1 MRWDLPEW
9 APVVWARLAC
19 VGLVV
24 EWSYCALTSFV
35 SPSQLHLSAL
45 FSSSQV
51 HAIKT
56 CHMPH
61 ATCHLA
67 QPLNLC
73 LSLVGARVL
82 LKCRCVH
89 ACKLTKVWCAESV
102 CGVCGYVHGQRSI
115 AEAVSHGLQGS
126 RLISSCRC
134 ARQSSHLLY
143 LCVQGSRLICFICF
157 LCVCVLFASFSP

>member
-1 MRWDLPEW
+1 MKLFPHISLVRCDVPECV
-9 APVVWARLAC
+9 PVVWARLAC
-19 VGLVV
+19 LGLVV
-24 EWSYCALTSFV
+24 ESSYLLAFI
-35 SPSQLHLSAL
+35 
-45 FSSSQV
+45 FSSACYQHMP
-51 HAIKT
+51 HAT

-73 LSLVGARVL
+73 LSLVCARVL

>member
-1 MRWDLPEW
+1 VRWDLPEW
-9 APVVWARLAC
+9 APVVWARLACVGFVVQCSVWARLAC

-35 SPSQLHLSAL
+35 SPSQVHLSAL

-67 QPLNLC
+67 QPPNLF
-73 LSLVGARVL
+73 LSLVCARVF

-115 AEAVSHGLQGS
+115 VEAFSHGLQGS
-126 RLISSCRC
+126 GLISSFR
-134 ARQSSHLLY
+134 
-143 LCVQGSRLICFICF
+143 CFICVR
-157 LCVCVLFASFSP
+157 LLFASSTP